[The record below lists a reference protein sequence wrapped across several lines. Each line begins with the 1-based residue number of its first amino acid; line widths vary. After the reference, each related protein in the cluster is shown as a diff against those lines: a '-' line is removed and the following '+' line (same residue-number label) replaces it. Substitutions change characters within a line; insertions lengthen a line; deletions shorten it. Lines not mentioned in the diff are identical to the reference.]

1 MKTRLF
7 AIVLGACFI
16 LSGCS
21 SVSQENSSPNS
32 EGSNGSF
39 PLSSTAESSSSLIT
53 ISSEP
58 QAISDDQ
65 RREFDEKCEAI
76 IEQLVDLMSGTVG
89 YNVQFTKPNV
99 QYDNDDVSL
108 SKIYVIKI
116 SGNGEDY
123 RHLYSF
129 LDIYC
134 EDEYLYFQA
143 AKKFIS
149 FIDENAIEI
158 SGRDQYG
165 IAINSN
171 INNGISDIGISRN
184 EYGIDIVYGNRN
196 IRSAYS
202 DRLKNMELLKESNE
216 SLALPGLLK
225 YDDLPKD
232 VVPYDITVEY
242 QGDSLTHKW
251 YRLENGDDDK
261 VFVTYIDDGTYD
273 DMSDDELVYYAYN
286 SILDPQNESDPSSF
300 ESYDFYFAYKSGEGL
315 VCSIHYDPRFQEYS
329 YVTWIS
335 QYDYLNSNPLNEE
348 LLRELT
354 EEKSK

>member
-21 SVSQENSSPNS
+21 SVSQDNTSPNS
-32 EGSNGSF
+32 EGSNNTFS
-39 PLSSTAESSSSLIT
+39 LSSTSESSSSLIT

-65 RREFDEKCEAI
+65 RREFDEKCKDFFERTIDSMPVPDGYSVQI
-76 IEQLVDLMSGTVG
+76 IE
-89 YNVQFTKPNV
+89 PNV
-99 QYDNDDVSL
+99 QYDNDDYSL
-108 SKIYVIKI
+108 SKIFVIRTY
-116 SGNGEDY
+116 GNGEDE
-123 RHLYSF
+123 RFLGSF

-134 EDEYLYFQA
+134 EDEYKYFQSV
-143 AKKFIS
+143 KKFIS

-158 SGRDQYG
+158 SGRAHYG
-165 IAINSN
+165 IAINSTRNRYFDIN
-171 INNGISDIGISRN
+171 IMRD
-184 EYGIDIVYGNRN
+184 EYGIDIIYGNRS
-196 IRSAYS
+196 IRAAYS